1 MWFIP
6 ITAFNFNTAM
16 KTYIVYLF
24 AILLLGSCQQLTDH
38 SGAPT
43 DTEGDGTLILTFDY
57 PDMESTEVKSLT
69 PEQESAVKNLNLY
82 LFHRRLSDVQHHFYT
97 DNFTGSITL
106 ELPQGEYDLYALANA
121 GTDLGKQTSAQ
132 ISAYAVSI
140 TSPDDLERNAALLMS
155 AMQTVSVGTST
166 QVAVSLVRAVTK
178 VTLNLS
184 VAPGVPVSLESVEL
198 LNAPRTMTLFT
209 PNKPADAADCVD
221 YEKQQATGTAMTA
234 TFYLLENA
242 QGTVGSITD
251 ARQRSRQNAPAY
263 ASYFHIEG
271 IAETAKV
278 DFYVYP
284 GENITDDFNIFRN
297 KAYTMNAEIV
307 GLNTEDMRI
316 STTDFNIGA
325 WDYPCYSPGQQAT
338 AILDF
343 RSQNAQTGRYY
354 LTCHLID
361 GTGNLTIDGIS
372 QPYETPVL
380 LAVGTQDKSIP
391 VVYKQNTQGTVLIL
405 FTLTDEYGYAL
416 TRSLSTRYETT
427 KIFIQPSWE
436 IAGNLQTYTEDGYTG
451 TYRPIFSLKITATA
465 TGPVH
470 SDIQVSMRLI
480 YTLLSYNM
488 VSNSK
493 SKTLKNEM
501 VTITIPRGATT
512 ATKAIQTLQ
521 GGCEGKNAAGAYKII
536 RSGYDLYDGV
546 EFISA
551 SISKTDQA
559 DTNTYV
565 EKLP

>member
-1 MWFIP
+1 
-6 ITAFNFNTAM
+6 M
-16 KTYIVYLF
+16 KVRIIYLL
-24 AILLLGSCQQLTDH
+24 AALLLGSCQQLADNTGD
-38 SGAPT
+38 PT
-43 DTEGDGTLILTFDY
+43 DTEGNGTLILTFDY
-57 PDMESTEVKSLT
+57 PDMESSEAKSLT

-82 LFHRRLSDVQHHFYT
+82 LFHHRLSGVQHHFYT

-106 ELPQGEYDLYALANA
+106 ELPQGEYDLYALANV
-121 GTDLGKQTSAQ
+121 GTDLGDQTSAQ
-132 ISAYAVSI
+132 MSAYAVSI
-140 TSPDDLERNAALLMS
+140 ASPDDLERNAALLMS
-155 AMQTVSVGTST
+155 ATQAVSVGAST

-198 LNAPRTMTLFT
+198 LNAPRTMTLFM
-209 PNKPADAADCVD
+209 PNKPADAADCID

-297 KAYTMNAEIV
+297 KAYTMNAEIT
-307 GLNTEDMRI
+307 GLNTEDMRV

-343 RSQNAQTGRYY
+343 RSQNTQTGRYY

-361 GTGNLTIDGIS
+361 GTGSLTIDGIS

-380 LAVGTQDKSIP
+380 LAAGTQDKDVP
-391 VVYKQNTQGTVLIL
+391 VVYKQNTTGTVLIL

-416 TRSLSTRYETT
+416 TRSLSTKFETT
-427 KIFIQPSWE
+427 KILIQPSWA
-436 IAGNLQTYTEDGYTG
+436 IVGTLQTYTQDGYTG
-451 TYRPIFSLKITATA
+451 TCRPIFGINITATA

-470 SDIQVSMRLI
+470 SDVQVSIRVL
-480 YTLLSYNM
+480 YALDSYS
-488 VSNSK
+488 VASNSV
-493 SKTLKNEM
+493 SKLLKKEDI
-501 VTITIPRGATT
+501 TITIPRGATE
-512 ATKAIQTLQ
+512 ATKMIQLLQ
-521 GGCEGKNAAGAYKII
+521 GGCTGKNAAGVYKVI
-536 RSGYDLYDGV
+536 RNGYDLSNGV